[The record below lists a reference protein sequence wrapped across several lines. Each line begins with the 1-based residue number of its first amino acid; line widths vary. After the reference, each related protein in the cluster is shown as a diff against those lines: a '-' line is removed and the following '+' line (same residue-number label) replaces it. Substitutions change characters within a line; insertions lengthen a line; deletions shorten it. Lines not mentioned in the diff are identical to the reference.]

1 MRLRF
6 LPRLVYGRSL
16 QPPCGIGTWPFAQRS
31 LQPGRCLC
39 HTAAVALTSCRPS
52 RRAWCHRPCF
62 LDMPLLCTDSTVDL
76 SPSMFRQNRLGG
88 RQGGRRDRD
97 RDFDDRRQ
105 GGRGRGRG
113 RGRGGRGGGR
123 GGRKPRQ
130 DEKPVDGDKL
140 DDALDSWRKKGGLKT
155 VEPTALD
162 EQLEAYKAKDAANG
176 DEAAE

>member
-1 MRLRF
+1 MAKRKSA
-6 LPRLVYGRSL
+6 PIGRPAGSE
-16 QPPCGIGTWPFAQRS
+16 PS
-31 LQPGRCLC
+31 
-39 HTAAVALTSCRPS
+39 TSTRVGEKPS
-52 RRAWCHRPCF
+52 
-62 LDMPLLCTDSTVDL
+62 TDH
-76 SPSMFRQNRLGG
+76 
-88 RQGGRRDRD
+88 
-97 RDFDDRRQ
+97 
-105 GGRGRGRG
+105 RGRG